1 MSTNFEQNAYPKSV
15 EVGHLLE
22 RVIAFP
28 FVELNLIS
36 AFVLADFKRLKLN
49 AEVLDQVVE
58 HEAVVRRE
66 LVLELQL
73 EAEQLERARKSIRFH
88 IGFYLSINFNQFL
101 LLMISFEVDPELA
114 QFK

>member
-1 MSTNFEQNAYPKSV
+1 M
-15 EVGHLLE
+15 
-22 RVIAFP
+22 
-28 FVELNLIS
+28 
-36 AFVLADFKRLKLN
+36 
-49 AEVLDQVVE
+49 LDQVVE

-73 EAEQLERARKSIRFH
+73 EAEQLEWAHKSVRLH